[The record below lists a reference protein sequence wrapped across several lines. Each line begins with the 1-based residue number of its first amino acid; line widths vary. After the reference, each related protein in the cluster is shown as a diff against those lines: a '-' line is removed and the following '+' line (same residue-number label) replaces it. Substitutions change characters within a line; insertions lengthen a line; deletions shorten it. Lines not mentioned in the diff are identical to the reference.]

1 MSTKN
6 SKSHSKSKIN
16 SGVGNVE
23 DTDIPQ
29 ITWAEVEVIQGGEL
43 GQGAYGS
50 VVRGRWKRKGYEPLE
65 VAVKLICIKP
75 SKDADVKNEQQ
86 NLANFQKTLAAATKE
101 ANNIEKTRSLFLEE
115 SCDDAE
121 DVLCKVYAVVSGS
134 LPERLSRPI
143 RSWPRQGTLCVGIL
157 LRYEDGGTLK
167 QLIRKKR
174 VTMKERIRIAASICK
189 GIGA

>member
-1 MSTKN
+1 MSLKLK
-6 SKSHSKSKIN
+6 KSN
-16 SGVGNVE
+16 M
-23 DTDIPQ
+23 
-29 ITWAEVEVIQGGEL
+29 VEVKEEFPQTTWKKVEIFQRAILGE
-43 GQGAYGS
+43 GWYGS
-50 VVRGRWKRKGYEPLE
+50 VVHGQWKRRGQQPIE
-65 VAVKLICIKP
+65 VAIKLICPK
-75 SKDADVKNEQQ
+75 SNWNTDATKKQQ
-86 NLANFQKTLAAATKE
+86 IFQKTLAAATKE